1 MAPRSIRI
9 FRSPGP
15 SGRLLLHDGGGLWDL
30 SDLLQRQGQPTDLVD
45 LFEADYLTSGRLEKL
60 LPGGGIEWRPADVE
74 TDANGVPVE
83 LDVPIAPRR
92 VGKILALGKNFRAH
106 AEEFGEAPPEEPLFF
121 NKLPET
127 LCPHDATVVIPPWLE
142 SRVDHEAELAVVV
155 GLGGRD
161 IAAEDAM
168 DHVAGYTVANDLTAR
183 TIQGE
188 DLSKKYPWFRAKN
201 LDGFCPLGP
210 CFVPRDFLDLSDLR
224 VTCEVGGELR
234 QDASTRDWIVD
245 LPAAIVA
252 LSRHLTLHPGDLIL
266 MGTPAGVGP
275 LVDGDR
281 VRCKVEGI
289 GILDTHISR
298 PSP

>member
-1 MAPRSIRI
+1 MSSASVDFAAANMRCACARASASASSRFSFSARI
-9 FRSPGP
+9 
-15 SGRLLLHDGGGLWDL
+15 D
-30 SDLLQRQGQPTDLVD
+30 
-45 LFEADYLTSGRLEKL
+45 
-60 LPGGGIEWRPADVE
+60 RPNMSYV
-74 TDANGVPVE
+74 
-83 LDVPIAPRR
+83 
-92 VGKILALGKNFRAH
+92 
-106 AEEFGEAPPEEPLFF
+106 
-121 NKLPET
+121 
-127 LCPHDATVVIPPWLE
+127 
-142 SRVDHEAELAVVV
+142 
-155 GLGGRD
+155 
-161 IAAEDAM
+161 
-168 DHVAGYTVANDLTAR
+168 DLTAR

-188 DLSKKYPWFRAKN
+188 DRSKKYPWFRAKN

-266 MGTPAGVGP
+266 MGMPAGVGP